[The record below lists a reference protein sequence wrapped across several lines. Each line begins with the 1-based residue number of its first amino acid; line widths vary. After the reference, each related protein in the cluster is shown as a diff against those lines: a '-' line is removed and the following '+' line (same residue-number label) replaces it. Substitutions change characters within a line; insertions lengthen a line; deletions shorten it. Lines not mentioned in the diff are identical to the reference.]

1 MTLHLSSAFLPIT
14 KKTFMVA
21 LQTIKDTEENHA
33 YNVSPLI
40 GDMCKDA
47 DAMRTLLKDKELIN
61 DHSHYKV
68 IKDFDHDDISDIEW
82 QIELIE
88 AMAEMKSLL

>member
-1 MTLHLSSAFLPIT
+1 MTLHKVHNPIT

-33 YNVSPLI
+33 YNVTPLI
-40 GDMCKDA
+40 GDMSKDA
-47 DAMRTLLKDKELIN
+47 DAMRELLKDKELIN
-61 DHSHYKV
+61 KE
-68 IKDFDHDDISDIEW
+68 FDHEDIQDIEW

-88 AMAEMKSLL
+88 AMAEMKSLS

>member
-14 KKTFMVA
+14 KKTFTVA

-33 YNVSPLI
+33 YNVTPLI
-40 GDMCKDA
+40 GDMSKDA
-47 DAMRTLLKDKELIN
+47 DAMRELLKDDKELIN
-61 DHSHYKV
+61 KE
-68 IKDFDHDDISDIEW
+68 FDHEDIQDIEW

-88 AMAEMKSLL
+88 AMAEMKSLS

>member
-1 MTLHLSSAFLPIT
+1 MTLHSVNNPIT
-14 KKTFMVA
+14 KKTFMTA
-21 LQTIKDTEENHA
+21 LETLESTEENHA
-33 YNVSPLI
+33 DNVYPLI

-68 IKDFDHDDISDIEW
+68 IKDFDHHDIQDIKW

>member
-33 YNVSPLI
+33 DNVSPLI
-40 GDMCKDA
+40 GDMCREA
-47 DAMRTLLKDKELIN
+47 DAMRKLLKDDEELIN
-61 DHSHYKV
+61 KE
-68 IKDFDHDDISDIEW
+68 FDHEDIQDIEW

>member
-33 YNVSPLI
+33 DNVSPLI
-40 GDMCKDA
+40 GDMCREA
-47 DAMRTLLKDKELIN
+47 DAMRKLLKDDKELIN
-61 DHSHYKV
+61 KE
-68 IKDFDHDDISDIEW
+68 FDHEDIQDIEW

-88 AMAEMKSLL
+88 AMAEMKSLS

>member
-33 YNVSPLI
+33 DNVSPLI
-40 GDMCKDA
+40 GDMCREA
-47 DAMRTLLKDKELIN
+47 DAMRKLLKDDKELIN
-61 DHSHYKV
+61 KE
-68 IKDFDHDDISDIEW
+68 FDHEDIQDIEW

>member
-14 KKTFMVA
+14 KKTFTVA

-33 YNVSPLI
+33 YNVTPLI
-40 GDMCKDA
+40 GDMSKDA

-61 DHSHYKV
+61 KE
-68 IKDFDHDDISDIEW
+68 FDHDDIQDIEW

-88 AMAEMKSLL
+88 AMAEMKSWL